1 MELID
6 GVLGNV
12 NDDESVARRIHDHDS
27 AGTLER
33 VTIEA
38 GERRRSRL
46 RVETDA
52 GTDLGLVPDR
62 ELRSGDV
69 LVLEQD
75 RAVVVEFE
83 SREAAVIPLPEA
95 TRESLVQ
102 MSKLGHRIGNQHWD
116 LAVDDGRLY
125 VPVAADRHIVEDV
138 LGPHIPRDAEISY
151 ADVDAGLWIDGHAD
165 RSEHDHSHQ
174 DHEHATGRMERT
186 HFGEDD
192 RDRKSHRGETDE

>member
-1 MELID
+1 MERID

-12 NDDESVARRIHDHDS
+12 DGDESLARQVREHDS

-33 VTIEA
+33 VEIAA

-52 GTDLGLVPDR
+52 GTDLGLVPGR

-69 LVLEQD
+69 LVLEDD

-95 TRESLVQ
+95 TRESLARV
-102 MSKLGHRIGNQHWD
+102 SELGHRIGNRHWD
-116 LAVDDGRLY
+116 LAVDDGALY
-125 VPVAADRHIVEDV
+125 VPVVADRHIVEDV
-138 LGPHIPRDAEISY
+138 LGPHLPPDTELGY
-151 ADVDAGLWIDGHAD
+151 ADVDADLWTDDH
-165 RSEHDHSHQ
+165 SEHDHSHGG
-174 DHEHATGRMERT
+174 HEHGDGHPGHTTGD
-186 HFGEDD
+186 HDHDGE
-192 RDRKSHRGETDE
+192 SHSGETDE